1 LIYFKRKKNQN
12 ISRNSKGKKRKEE
25 NPVQSGV
32 GTEPINKG
40 ER

>member
-1 LIYFKRKKNQN
+1 LIYFKKKIQN
-12 ISRNSKGKKRKEE
+12 ISRHSKGKKRKEE